1 MHRRNPLV
9 VLLAVAATLCAAGN
23 SAEAAITLLGQFP
36 SGLGTPV
43 SCGFDHGTDS
53 VWVYGDSDATL
64 SRFSRTGVA
73 LGTVARPGEAANDVD
88 VTFTTKAMT
97 LGVTALPAGTM
108 LFVNGESGVAE
119 VYAVD
124 KATGSV
130 LATLITAFGASHV
143 VGGAYHPDRN
153 TIFLVQDRQPSGTS
167 NDNLIAE
174 IDPVTGSVLNSFA
187 ITAALSTFTVNY
199 GDLEVAANG
208 NLFVVS
214 SDETTIVE
222 LTPTGMLVQES
233 VLPAGVASLSG
244 IGLDH
249 GRGEAWVTGTGG
261 TVWRLGGFPAT
272 PSLGR
277 PSLSASKGPQ
287 GAVVLDWPPVA
298 GATAYDAVRGDL
310 GALRQTAGDF
320 SSSTTACLADNV
332 ASPPVQDPTALAIGE
347 MRWYLV
353 RATAGAIIG
362 SFDDESTAQQGSRDV
377 EIAASASACP

>member
-1 MHRRNPLV
+1 VRRRIPH
-9 VLLAVAATLCAAGN
+9 VLLSSIAAILLAGGPC
-23 SAEAAITLLGQFP
+23 AEAAFTLLGQFN

-43 SCGFDHGTDS
+43 SCGFDQGTDG
-53 VWVYGDSDATL
+53 VWVYGDADATL
-64 SRFSRTGVA
+64 SRFSRAGVV

-97 LGVTALPAGTM
+97 LGVTALPADTM

-119 VYAVD
+119 IYAVD
-124 KATGSV
+124 KVTGSV
-130 LATLITAFGASHV
+130 LATLPTAFGASHV
-143 VGGAYHPDRN
+143 VGGAFHPDRN
-153 TIFLVQDRQPSGTS
+153 TIFLVQDRQPSGTT
-167 NDNLIAE
+167 NDNLVAE

-222 LTPTGMLVQES
+222 LSPTGVLVQES
-233 VLPAGVASLSG
+233 VLPAGVTSLSG
-244 IGLDH
+244 LGLDH
-249 GRGEAWVTGTGG
+249 ERGEAWVTGTGG

-277 PSLSASKGPQ
+277 PQLSASKGPQ
-287 GAVVLDWPPVA
+287 GAAVLDWPPVS

-310 GALRQTAGDF
+310 AALRQTAGDF
-320 SSSTTACLADNV
+320 TGSTTACLANDV
-332 ASPPVQDPTALAIGE
+332 ASPPVQDPTVLAIGE
-347 MRWYLV
+347 LRWYLV
-353 RATAGAIIG
+353 RATAGVVIG
-362 SFDDESTAQQGSRDV
+362 SYDTESSAQRGSRDV